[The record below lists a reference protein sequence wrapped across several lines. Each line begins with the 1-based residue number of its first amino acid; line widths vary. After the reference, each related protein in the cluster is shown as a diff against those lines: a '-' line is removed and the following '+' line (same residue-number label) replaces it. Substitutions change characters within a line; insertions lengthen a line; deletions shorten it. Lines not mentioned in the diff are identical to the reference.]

1 MDTFLFRYPQ
11 AIEEVFNFGIVTNDQ
26 ELDSVDLQ
34 IIFDFEFF
42 FKEGFQNYPHDAYE
56 NLDFVENSYKELD
69 LIDEMAA
76 HAKIVDSNRQ
86 YLLKHPLA
94 EAYLHLKWQLVQKY
108 FYFNM
113 FLYACFVITL
123 TAFAIL
129 QTEMLKCK
137 RGLINEIIVCGDF
150 NKLSYNHSHQFNF
163 LTIVGEHLKTNE
175 DNHKAWLFVI
185 LGIGSVIGLCF
196 IAIRLAHLKIFKCL
210 KISGFARNLFLFFH
224 NSFTQKS
231 TIKTIS

>member
-42 FKEGFQNYPHDAYE
+42 FKEGCKNYPHDAYD

-69 LIDEMAA
+69 SIDEMAA

-129 QTEMLKCK
+129 QTEMLK
-137 RGLINEIIVCGDF
+137 V
-150 NKLSYNHSHQFNF
+150 
-163 LTIVGEHLKTNE
+163 
-175 DNHKAWLFVI
+175 A
-185 LGIGSVIGLCF
+185 
-196 IAIRLAHLKIFKCL
+196 
-210 KISGFARNLFLFFH
+210 FF
-224 NSFTQKS
+224 TKY
-231 TIKTIS
+231 

>member
-56 NLDFVENSYKELD
+56 NLDFVEDSYKELD
-69 LIDEMAA
+69 SIDEMAA

-163 LTIVGEHLKTNE
+163 LSIVGEHLKTNK
-175 DNHKAWLFVI
+175 DNWIYHQAWLFVI

-196 IAIRLAHLKIFKCL
+196 IAIRLAHLSIFKYL
-210 KISGFARNLFLFFH
+210 KISRL
-224 NSFTQKS
+224 S
-231 TIKTIS
+231 

>member
-11 AIEEVFNFGIVTNDQ
+11 AIDEVFNFGIVTNDQ

-42 FKEGFQNYPHDAYE
+42 FKEGFQNYAHDSYE
-56 NLDFVENSYKELD
+56 NLDFVESCYEELD
-69 LIDEMAA
+69 SIDEMAA

-129 QTEMLKCK
+129 QTEMLKVRK
-137 RGLINEIIVCGDF
+137 SRKENVESSITSILSKNQRIFPLISALKHVESK
-150 NKLSYNHSHQFNF
+150 NK
-163 LTIVGEHLKTNE
+163 
-175 DNHKAWLFVI
+175 
-185 LGIGSVIGLCF
+185 
-196 IAIRLAHLKIFKCL
+196 
-210 KISGFARNLFLFFH
+210 
-224 NSFTQKS
+224 
-231 TIKTIS
+231 